1 MTGGLHDEVAARWN
15 QNADQWTRDVRDGY
29 DVYRDLF
36 TFPAFQEF
44 LPSLNRLDVIDFGC
58 GEGTNTR
65 RLAKMGARTIGVD
78 ISERL
83 IAHAR
88 QAEEADPLGITYKVS
103 SYSVDTGFPEASFDA
118 VVSTMA
124 LMDGPDFG
132 GAMREAYRLLRP
144 GGFLAFSILH
154 PCFITPGLHWEK
166 DEEGRTVALC
176 ASRYFDRAAFV
187 ELWRFGNRPK
197 DEEVA
202 PFSVPRFP
210 RTLSDYLN
218 AVATAGFRVSRIEE
232 PRPSPEACET
242 VPRFARWRDLAAF
255 LLLVMAERPVQVAE
269 GRSGSENQADA

>member
-1 MTGGLHDEVAARWN
+1 MDRSHNEVATCWN
-15 QNADQWTRDVRDGY
+15 ENADQWTQDVQDGY
-29 DVYRDLF
+29 DLYRDLF

-44 LPSLNRLDVIDFGC
+44 LPPLQGIEVIDFGC

-65 RLAKMGARTIGVD
+65 RFAQTGARMTGID

-83 IAHAR
+83 IEYAR
-88 QAEEADPLGITYKVS
+88 QAEAADPLGITYKLS
-103 SYSVDTGFPEASFDA
+103 SYSADTGFITASFDA

-124 LMDGPDFG
+124 LMDGPDFD

-166 DEEGRTVALC
+166 DEKGRTIALC
-176 ASRYFDRAAFV
+176 VSRYFDRTDFI
-187 ELWRFGNRPK
+187 ENWRFGSRPT
-197 DEEVA
+197 DEEVRSFA
-202 PFSVPRFP
+202 VPRFP

-218 AVATAGFRVSRIEE
+218 AVSAAGFRISRIEE
-232 PRPSPEACET
+232 PQPSPEACET

-255 LLLVMAERPVQVAE
+255 LLLVMAERPA
-269 GRSGSENQADA
+269 